1 MKSMV
6 KCQQLNKYDLLNLKT
21 AVGDGQERQDF
32 DSESFMQEV
41 DIPYW

>member
-1 MKSMV
+1 MHLRLQCV
-6 KCQQLNKYDLLNLKT
+6 IILKT